1 MRRSRCSSNWMP
13 SCGCRAPRLRPRSK
27 DSTRACGTSKC
38 SRGLFGSYSERGRHL
53 NKRTRTRV
61 DAACPLQPP
70 PSAPPPG
77 GWSLLMS
84 ATNSC
89 HALVSGH
96 DVSAPPAT
104 SMLSTP
110 EKAAPSSS
118 GASGVENSH
127 TLSVSSGVGPPSYP
141 PSEVR
146 RWMVCPTF
154 WRDSL
159 TWEPRADRWTPHA
172 LVGTAIHAGVAT
184 LLRGLDEDPVHA
196 AIQALGEGYVEQE
209 TWSLLTLSKLVEK
222 GYLTLRDAI
231 QERFPSLNPAM
242 VEQSD
247 PNQDV
252 RIVRRG
258 RAYRVVD
265 FVCEGT
271 EGLEVWDWKT
281 KINLDDAY
289 LGEALRAVMHSW
301 QLLDY
306 SYHVQQFTR

>member
-1 MRRSRCSSNWMP
+1 
-13 SCGCRAPRLRPRSK
+13 
-27 DSTRACGTSKC
+27 
-38 SRGLFGSYSERGRHL
+38 
-53 NKRTRTRV
+53 
-61 DAACPLQPP
+61 
-70 PSAPPPG
+70 
-77 GWSLLMS
+77 
-84 ATNSC
+84 
-89 HALVSGH
+89 
-96 DVSAPPAT
+96 
-104 SMLSTP
+104 
-110 EKAAPSSS
+110 
-118 GASGVENSH
+118 
-127 TLSVSSGVGPPSYP
+127 
-141 PSEVR
+141 
-146 RWMVCPTF
+146 MVCPTF

-306 SYHVQQFTR
+306 SYHVQQWTGRPVVQAGHGLVVLGPGKPKVHWPTVRLTTERLTQWHEQAQRVWAQMWKHECHPDTVTMNFEACEDRHLHFGKECFLLPGCHQLCGNRELSPSLYKMKGATA